1 MNAPNDSE
9 LEFGAIAT
17 LLQNHA
23 DAAVLCE
30 QLTEDDFFSPK
41 CRIIFRAA
49 KSVIA
54 AGGKST
60 DIHEITSHLQHH
72 QGIGKDIQASE
83 LLRITYEYVVFI
95 GIPGNVA
102 RLQELSR
109 LRKLQFF
116 ATELNRRITADPCG
130 VFEYAKEAIQNIADG
145 AGAGT
150 SIDDVFIHV
159 SDMKDTPPEWLI
171 KYVLEKN
178 CLAELF
184 GPVGSLKTFMA
195 IDLGLCIASGA
206 PFHRH
211 RVKDPGPVLF
221 IIGEG
226 RSGFKRRLRA
236 WGLMHKVDIDSLPV
250 LVSRQPAQMTQKE
263 SVESIKRAIR
273 KITEKYGSPKLIVI
287 DTLNRNFGPGDE
299 NSTQDMTAYGH
310 GCDELKAVCESSVLT
325 VHHSGLAEKERA
337 RGNSALFAAIEYCY
351 RIDVNRD
358 ETINL
363 VFLKCKDQPKPGPRT
378 FARKVIDLG
387 ITDDEGEAVTSCIL
401 EEVALNTETGQDRT
415 GRGSKQKI
423 MQDILTEM
431 VNDRDGELIDLG
443 KPPEGRVSAH
453 VWLERCKDAGCT
465 KNDLSRNKKRFFV
478 KDEFVYEKLYS

>member
-1 MNAPNDSE
+1 MIAPNDSE

-41 CRIIFRAA
+41 CRVIFKAA
-49 KSVIA
+49 KAVIA

-60 DIHEITSHLQHH
+60 DFHEIMSHLQNH

-83 LLRITYEYVVFI
+83 LLRITCEYVVFI

-109 LRKLQFF
+109 LRKLQFY
-116 ATELNRRITADPCG
+116 AAEINRRITADPCG
-130 VFEYAKEAIQNIADG
+130 VFEYAKDAIQNMADG
-145 AGAGT
+145 AKAST

-159 SDMKDTPPEWLI
+159 SDMKDSPPEWLI
-171 KYVLEKN
+171 KNVLEKN

-206 PFHRH
+206 PFHGN

-236 WGLMHKVDIDSLPV
+236 WGLVHKVDIDSLPV
-250 LVSRQPAQMTQKE
+250 LVSRHPAQMTQKE

-273 KITEKYGSPKLIVI
+273 KITEKYGSPKLIII

-310 GCDELKAVCESSVLT
+310 GCDALKAVCESSVLT

-378 FARKVIDLG
+378 FARKVIVLG

-401 EEVALNTETGQDRT
+401 EEIELNTESGQDRT

-453 VWLERCKDAGCT
+453 VWLERCRDAGCT
-465 KNDLSRNKKRFFV
+465 KYNLRDNKRFFLSR
-478 KDEFVYEKLYS
+478 KSSFT